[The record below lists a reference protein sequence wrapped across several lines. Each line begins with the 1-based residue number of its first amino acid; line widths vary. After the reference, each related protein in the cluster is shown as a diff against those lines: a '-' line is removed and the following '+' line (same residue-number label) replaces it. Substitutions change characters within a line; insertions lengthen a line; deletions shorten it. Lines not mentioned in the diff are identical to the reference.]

1 MRKTFNFVEHKYKK
15 YNSVGKKQK
24 EKYGKTLMLA
34 KSKLNSIEISI
45 SKALRIHVL
54 PTRNLFQ

>member
-1 MRKTFNFVEHKYKK
+1 MGKTFKFVEHKYKK
-15 YNSVGKKQK
+15 YNSVGKKRK
-24 EKYGKTLMLA
+24 EKYGKTLKLA